1 MFFFRNFSYEFVISG
16 IIIYK
21 KATKKKKTT
30 TKKNN
35 SGLKKLLNSIY
46 LWPHD

>member
-21 KATKKKKTT
+21 KATTKKKKK
-30 TKKNN
+30 KKNN
-35 SGLKKLLNSIY
+35 SGLKKL
-46 LWPHD
+46 